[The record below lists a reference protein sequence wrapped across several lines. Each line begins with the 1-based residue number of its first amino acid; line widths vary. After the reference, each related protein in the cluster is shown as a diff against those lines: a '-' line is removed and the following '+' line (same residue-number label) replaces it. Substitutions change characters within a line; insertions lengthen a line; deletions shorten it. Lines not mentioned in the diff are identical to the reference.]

1 MDSIEKRLLECRK
14 DILNLARKHGAYNIR
29 IFFSRP
35 DSEHRD
41 EIGFLVSLE
50 TGRTLL
56 DQGGLLTD
64 LQTLLECPVSVF
76 TEGGLKGNYRQRI
89 LKQAV
94 PL

>member
-1 MDSIEKRLLECRK
+1 MDSIEKRLLEHRK
-14 DILNLARKHGAYNIR
+14 DILNLAQKHGAYNIR
-29 IFFSRP
+29 IFGKP

-64 LQTLLECPVSVF
+64 LQTLLECPVLVF
-76 TEGGLKGNYRQRI
+76 TEGGLKGDYRQRI

>member
-1 MDSIEKRLLECRK
+1 MDSIEKRLSEHRK

-29 IFFSRP
+29 IFSKP

-64 LQTLLECPVSVF
+64 LQMLLECPVSVF
-76 TEGGLKGNYRQRI
+76 TEGGLKGNFRQRI

>member
-1 MDSIEKRLLECRK
+1 MKIEKLLHEHRK
-14 DILNLARKHGAYNIR
+14 EILNLARKHGAYNIR
-29 IFFSRP
+29 IFSKSY
-35 DSEHRD
+35 SENRD
-41 EIGFLVSLE
+41 EIGFLVNLE

-64 LQTLLECPVSVF
+64 LQTLLECPVLVF
-76 TEGGLKGNYRQRI
+76 TEAGLKGDYRQRI